1 MIGILGEAS
10 KNSFVIFKGDSFWLN
25 LGYSQRKDI
34 IKKTCSKYH
43 VDGFIVLFPRDEKS
57 FVWDFYNKDGSSA
70 EFCGNGARLA
80 VLSAKKFGLI
90 KSDKGSLW
98 TLAGEVPY
106 EILKED
112 FVKIQIPKVSDIGLL
127 DEKYY
132 YINTGVPHIVIF
144 VNEKDFDSFV
154 DTAMKNLAPELREKY
169 DSNINFVKIL
179 DEKTI
184 KVRTYERG
192 VGETLACGSGA
203 VASSLVSHHIKGLKS
218 FIKVIPKAG
227 EEEALFVKIKDRVFL
242 EGKANILKEI
252 GKFPTPKP

>member
-1 MIGILGEAS
+1 MIGIVGEAS
-10 KNSFVIFKGDSFWLN
+10 KNSFVVFKGNSHWLN
-25 LGYSQRKDI
+25 LDYSQRKNI
-34 IKKTCSKYH
+34 IKNICNKH
-43 VDGFIVLFPRDEKS
+43 NVDGFIVLFPRDEKN
-57 FVWDFYNKDGSSA
+57 FIWDFYNKDGSSA

-80 VLSAKKFGLI
+80 VLTAKKFGLI

-106 EILKED
+106 EVLKEN
-112 FVKIQIPKVSDIGLL
+112 FVKIQIPKISDIGLL

-144 VNEKDFDSFV
+144 VEEKNFDDFV
-154 DTAMKNLAPELREKY
+154 DKAMSNLAPKLREKY
-169 DSNINFVKIL
+169 DANVNFVKIL
-179 DEKTI
+179 DNETI

-203 VASSLVSHHIKGLKS
+203 VASSIVGHYIKGLKNS
-218 FIKVIPKAG
+218 IKVIPKAG
-227 EEEALFVKIKDRVFL
+227 EEEALFVKIKDKVFL

-252 GKFPTPKP
+252 EEDIFK